1 MEKIAINSGKLYE
14 GSILAAIVHAV
25 TVGEFPELNYEHSWD
40 GINYCMNNS
49 CGCRGTITFDDN
61 YIIAAFRDDRKLANV
76 QDAISF
82 FEGAEENVIK
92 LAENETLQY
101 LLDTVDGSV
110 KPLITAAF
118 WGNWEQLYSNQTLEN
133 LMRNGGY
140 IIENQIMEY
149 QDAMK
154 NWNEEYEF
162 HDGQEK
168 LIDTLFQRRMKSSL
182 IQEIT
187 ISLEERNMLYGDRA
201 ECIKSLSEL
210 NIFV

>member
-1 MEKIAINSGKLYE
+1 MK
-14 GSILAAIVHAV
+14 
-25 TVGEFPELNYEHSWD
+25 
-40 GINYCMNNS
+40 
-49 CGCRGTITFDDN
+49 
-61 YIIAAFRDDRKLANV
+61 
-76 QDAISF
+76 
-82 FEGAEENVIK
+82 
-92 LAENETLQY
+92 
-101 LLDTVDGSV
+101 
-110 KPLITAAF
+110 AAF